1 MEQKKLHVFF
11 RRVST
16 AGQDLEMQITA
27 DAPFRERLLTEEIH
41 VIDEFAVSA
50 NKKSTDE
57 RPEMLKLISLIKQ
70 YKVDTVYAFDRTRL
84 FRNYYDGME
93 FQDVCRKHDVSLVYT
108 SSGQGHVQATDS
120 TFLEGVLLMFSN
132 IEGQNIA
139 RRTNEVQRRCPPKKL
154 GYTKIPG
161 TKQYV
166 KNPDKREAVHAYF
179 SALQDVRT
187 AEDLSRTL
195 KLFRKKLS
203 RTDEQLLRVSQDPFY
218 TGHDLYQGEVHLP
231 YVEPYITLEQFENLQ
246 TQIEPLR
253 NEYLGKIQQLK
264 QPYEIEPLC
273 GYCLQPLRY
282 RIDKLNSTAYY
293 SCSRKHQKV
302 CISIADMQGAIKT
315 ALTEI
320 INKLDGKQMLRQSQQ
335 QIKKIRQT
343 IGKELQFIEREIT
356 GIRRE
361 LLYQEDYQSDWSQH
375 PKYKKIS
382 QLQQEKNN
390 LLRDL
395 DAREQSLQENKQI
408 TIQLDTYLSG
418 QLEENTSLLALM
430 FIEQIFLY
438 RDIVDF
444 EVAKFDYLQD
454 ISEEL
459 TYVGG
464 EAT

>member
-1 MEQKKLHVFF
+1 MEQRKLHIFF

-27 DAPFRERLLTEEIH
+27 DAPFREKLLPEEIH

-50 NKKSTDE
+50 NKRSIDE
-57 RPEMLKLISLIKQ
+57 RPKMLMLISLIKQ
-70 YKVDTVYAFDRTRL
+70 GKVSTVYAFDRTRL

-154 GYTKIPG
+154 GYTKVQE

-166 KNPDKREAVHAYF
+166 KDLVKQETVNAFF
-179 SALQDVRT
+179 SALQKVRT
-187 AEDLSRTL
+187 VEGLSCTL
-195 KLFRKKLS
+195 QEFRSELG
-203 RTDEQLLRVSQDPFY
+203 RTDEHLVKVSQDPFY
-218 TGHDLYQGEVHLP
+218 AGYDLYQGEVQLP
-231 YVEPYITLEQFENLQ
+231 YVEQYLTLEQFKNLQ
-246 TQIEPLR
+246 TTLEPLR
-253 NEYLGKIQQLK
+253 NQYVEQIQQLK
-264 QPYEIEPLC
+264 KQDIIEPLC
-273 GYCLQPLRY
+273 GYCRQPLRY
-282 RIDKLNSTAYY
+282 RINKLNNTAYY
-293 SCSRKHQKV
+293 FCSKKHPKV
-302 CISIADMQGAIKT
+302 CISNTDIQGAIKT

-335 QIKKIRQT
+335 QIKHIRQT
-343 IGKELQFIEREIT
+343 IEKELHSIDQEMVE
-356 GIRRE
+356 IRRE
-361 LLYQEDYQSDWSQH
+361 LLYQEEYQSDWSQN
-375 PKYKKIS
+375 PKYKKITR
-382 QLQQEKNN
+382 LQEEKNR
-390 LLRDL
+390 LLQNL

-408 TIQLDTYLSG
+408 AMQLDDYLSNHI
-418 QLEENTSLLALM
+418 EKNTHLLILM
-430 FIEQIFLY
+430 FVEQIFVY

-444 EVAKFDYLQD
+444 EVSKFDYLQD
-454 ISEEL
+454 INEEI
-459 TYVGG
+459 TYIGG